1 MDVLSSPFGLNRWYG
16 SRWSR
21 QNLLG
26 FRRGLRLGHFRF
38 WCGFGLWFLSW
49 PFSLFLAGSPLLSF
63 FSGRFVFGLS
73 TSSSKVFLLF
83 KLPLSLL
90 QLFWSWIHQRHV
102 PADMIHPLTSLSRW
116 SCSLWFLR
124 FRCRWWSF
132 RLWFGLLQP
141 FRYSWWSLSSGSQC
155 HWARDSSPCPR
166 FGLRL
171 CYNWSCESMHWWS
184 LTGIR
189 HKVSKP
195 RRSRRLGK
203 PLQHLQS
210 QQCPVHVP
218 VQRLPGLQHFAVDS
232 WILGLLPIQLH
243 HAKHEPQLTL
253 QYWGGLWSS
262 QHVVRPPPLVLR
274 TLFHLPIWVDRLG
287 S

>member
-1 MDVLSSPFGLNRWYG
+1 MVSCSTASSSSDSHTYVSVNVHSLSDGCSFFGLALG
-16 SRWSR
+16 STSGTAAAGLVRTCWDFGV
-21 QNLLG
+21 G
-26 FRRGLRLGHFRF
+26 FASAIFVSGAASVF
-38 WCGFGLWFLSW
+38 GFFPDRSA
-49 PFSLFLAGSPLLSF
+49 FFLAGSPLLSF

-73 TSSSKVFLLF
+73 TSSSKVFLLL

-116 SCSLWFLR
+116 SYGLWFLR

-171 CYNWSCESMHWWS
+171 CYN
-184 LTGIR
+184 
-189 HKVSKP
+189 
-195 RRSRRLGK
+195 
-203 PLQHLQS
+203 
-210 QQCPVHVP
+210 
-218 VQRLPGLQHFAVDS
+218 
-232 WILGLLPIQLH
+232 
-243 HAKHEPQLTL
+243 
-253 QYWGGLWSS
+253 
-262 QHVVRPPPLVLR
+262 
-274 TLFHLPIWVDRLG
+274 
-287 S
+287 